1 MYVMRLSIALGVII
15 TVMISND
22 ALKLQPCTAFIQPKP
37 PTSRLLWQPLHSFN
51 EETSY
56 DDDTR
61 YRRRRK
67 LVDRSNVY
75 HKDSSPTVTLEEEEK
90 ELCYLDDLPGTDAGK
105 TCFVSSSD
113 SLSSDPDSSKFLE
126 SLPFSIP
133 TTFID
138 LALRYIPIVSC

>member
-1 MYVMRLSIALGVII
+1 MRLSIALLVII
-15 TVMISND
+15 KVMISND
-22 ALKLQPCTAFIQPKP
+22 ALKLQPCAAFIQPKP

-51 EETSY
+51 E
-56 DDDTR
+56 DTDSS

-133 TTFID
+133 TTAID

>member
-1 MYVMRLSIALGVII
+1 MYVMRLSIALLVII
-15 TVMISND
+15 KVMISND
-22 ALKLQPCTAFIQPKP
+22 ALKLQPCAAFIQPKP
-37 PTSRLLWQPLHSFN
+37 LVSRLLWQPLHSFN
-51 EETSY
+51 EDTS
-56 DDDTR
+56 DSS

-133 TTFID
+133 TTAID